1 MKDALTL
8 ERIQNSPNLQN
19 LGAFPGDEIKNGK
32 LIRNFS
38 SKENRTDLGDKLTQE
53 RIDNSLNLQNL
64 GAKEG
69 DRVVDG
75 KLKRLEQDSAFKQFM
90 YSFDKP
96 SSASDAD
103 YMADYIE
110 QKVPLGMSRRDYLLS
125 LLNPSTLRNTL
136 GSKLEIKGN
145 FSDGISGI
153 NVKNPDAIWGK
164 GFMAGDENTKR
175 KMMVA
180 KYERDLIEEYGY
192 GFTEGDSLANT
203 LGSFASMLSS
213 PTSVLPIGSSAIKM
227 TLGSG
232 ALSGSYSVIEDLAR
246 EGEIDPVKAAVYTG
260 TGAIAGFGLNKAGV
274 GIQKFSAKRKD
285 AKSKKQEIED
295 NALIDQAELSLA
307 RDIEITGFSPSKAL
321 EIVSKKFGD
330 DILGPAIARTGR
342 KLKMPTSKSHA
353 KQIIQDTVQNDE
365 VVARSKFKLLD
376 DLFGSLMTRIR
387 NSSEA
392 VGGKLRN
399 YEWRLGIETGKGMQ
413 RAKPFIENL
422 IELNKTNPQLK
433 AKITRELGEG
443 NFDEVEKLL
452 PDEIKVN
459 FNNTKKLL
467 QELGEKS
474 QKAGVKLDL
483 MENYFPRIVKDYDGL
498 VASFGNKV
506 QSKFDRMLE
515 EYAESIGKK
524 SSSELT
530 LQEKNIVANRFARGI
545 RKGTDTKPRYAKQR
559 NVTLE
564 SLNDEAIAKF
574 YESPEDSLALY
585 IRNSVNNIEKYNFF
599 GRNAARNSK
608 GYFNNKSIDE
618 SIGKVIQEE
627 KTAGRLNP
635 IKEDELADL
644 LQARFVGGE
653 QQMQK
658 NIGQL
663 RDLGY
668 MGTISNP
675 YSAITQFGDLG
686 NSGALHGFRNTIAA
700 MLGTK
705 NIKLV
710 DAGIND
716 ISQEFAEGNIRNTAK
731 ALNWLFDKSGFRAV
745 DRLGKETVMNASF
758 RKAINQVKSISGEK
772 KFIKE
777 WQDLYS
783 FDPDLLNNLVKDL
796 KAFKKTGKIT
806 DDIKFHAFNEL
817 ADVQP
822 INLSEMPVGYL
833 NNPNGRLFYSL
844 KTFTLK
850 QIDVA
855 RRKVYNEAKKGNYK
869 EAAKNAA
876 TLSAYLSTLNL
887 GTKTVKDLL
896 VGRDV
901 DADTLGKDAVFSLL
915 GVYGVNEY
923 SVDKFAQDKNVL
935 TFIGRLAA
943 PAVDLATMPIPLAVD
958 IYKDQFGDDL
968 FYEADFGK
976 YIRPIPGVGPLFY
989 NWFGGGAE
997 KYNERK
1003 FDEKF
1008 NL

>member
-1 MKDALTL
+1 MADTLTL
-8 ERIQNSPNLQN
+8 KRIQNSPNLQN

-38 SKENRTDLGDKLTQE
+38 SKESRTNLGDKLTQE
-53 RIDNSLNLQNL
+53 RINNSPNLQNL

-75 KLKRLEQDSAFKQFM
+75 KLKRLEQDNAFKQFM

-96 SSASDAD
+96 SSASDVNYLAD
-103 YMADYIE
+103 YVE
-110 QKVPLGMSRRDYLLS
+110 QKIPLGMSRRDYLLG
-125 LLNPSTLRNTL
+125 LLNPRTMVDTLSR
-136 GSKLEIKGN
+136 KLEIKGN
-145 FSDGISGI
+145 LSDGISGI

-164 GFMAGDENTKR
+164 GFMAGDAETKR
-175 KMMVA
+175 SMMIR

-192 GFTEGDSLANT
+192 GFTEGDGIENT
-203 LGSFASMLSS
+203 LGSFTGMISS
-213 PTSVLPIGSSAIKM
+213 PTSLLPIGSSAIKM

-246 EGEIDPVKAAVYTG
+246 EGEIDPVKATLYTT
-260 TGAIAGFGLNKAGV
+260 TGGLAGFGLNRAGV
-274 GIQKFSAKRKD
+274 GIQKIVAKRKD

-307 RDIEITGFSPSKAL
+307 RDIETRGFSPSSAL
-321 EIVSKKFGD
+321 ERVSKKFGD
-330 DILGPAIARTGR
+330 DIVAPAIARTGR

-399 YEWRLGIETGKGMQ
+399 YEWRLGTETGKGME

-422 IELNKTNPQLK
+422 NELNKNNPQLK

-443 NFDEVEKLL
+443 NFNEVEKLL
-452 PDEIKVN
+452 PNEMKVN

-467 QELGEKS
+467 KELGEKS
-474 QKAGVKLDL
+474 KKAGVQLDL

-498 VASFGNKV
+498 IESFGNKAM
-506 QSKFDRMLE
+506 SKFDRMLQ

-530 LQEKNIVANRFARGI
+530 PQEKNIVANRFARGI

-574 YESPEDSLALY
+574 YESPEDALALY
-585 IRNSVNNIEKYNFF
+585 IRNAVNNIEKYNFF

-608 GYFNNKSIDE
+608 GYFNDKSIDE

-635 IKEDELADL
+635 KKEDELADL

-658 NIGQL
+658 SVGQL

-686 NSGALHGFRNTIAA
+686 NAGALHGFRNTIAA
-700 MLGTK
+700 LFNTK
-705 NIKLV
+705 DLKLV

-716 ISQEFAEGNIRNTAK
+716 ISQEFAEGNIRKTAK

-772 KFIKE
+772 KFRKQ

-783 FDPDLLNNLVKDL
+783 FDPDLLNNLVRDL
-796 KAFKKTGKIT
+796 RAFKETGKIT

-855 RRKVYNEAKKGNYK
+855 RRKVFQQWNKGNRL
-869 EAAKNAA
+869 EAIKNAA

-887 GTKTVKDLL
+887 GTKTIKDLL

-901 DADTLGKDAVFSLL
+901 DADTLGKDAAFSLL

-923 SVDKFAQDKNVL
+923 SVNRLAQDKDI
-935 TFIGRLAA
+935 TSFIGRLVT
-943 PAVDLATMPIPLAVD
+943 PATDLALLLPKVAIDV
-958 IYKDQFGDDL
+958 YQDQFGDDL

-976 YIRPIPGVGPLFY
+976 HIRPLPGVGPLFY

-1003 FDEKF
+1003 FNEKF